1 MEKKIIDPWLWG
13 KYTNSAQAVEV
24 TNAQSTLYCSGQ
36 AAIDAEGKPSAADMR
51 TQLQLTIA
59 NLEQLIVTA
68 GYSHQ
73 HIVRLN
79 VYTTSLQEFFATCM
93 DVYVTFIQAHGIEQA
108 TSLLEVK
115 ALYATL
121 TIELEATLAK

>member
-1 MEKKIIDPWLWG
+1 MEKKIIDPWVWG

-59 NLEQLIVTA
+59 NLEQLIATA